1 MKCLSCKK
9 NSLLKF
15 LDFKKI
21 PLVNAFSNNI
31 KLSNKKYKLQVTI
44 CKKCF
49 VCQLKDTPN
58 EKKIFEDYSHDS
70 SASKDN
76 ILHLEKLSRFISAN
90 LKSKNKKILEVGCND
105 GTLLDFLKKDFK
117 VEGVD
122 PAKNFKSIHNKKNI
136 KVYYDHFGK
145 MFVNKKN
152 FGSYDL
158 IIGINVFAH
167 FRRVSEAFITVNRL
181 LKKEGKF
188 LFEVAYAMPT
198 LFSGNFDTVYHEHVF
213 NHTLT
218 GLKSMLGKADL
229 VIENAYFIPT
239 QGGSLRVIAGKNK
252 KLKIKKNKI
261 LLNEKKKGLSKIVF
275 YKNFSKELNK
285 NLKKIKDEIKKLTSN
300 TKKKCLLVGA
310 PARGVIF
317 ANVCNLKIYS
327 NILECV
333 DDTKAKSGKFF
344 PGLNIK
350 VSHWDIIKRKISDY
364 DTAIL
369 LSWNYKKTMIEK
381 LKKSKFK
388 GKLLIVFPKLSYKDF
403 K

>member
-9 NSLLKF
+9 NSLIKF

-21 PLVNAFSNNI
+21 PLVNAFSKNI
-31 KLSNKKYKLQVTI
+31 KLSNKKYKLQVMI
-44 CKKCF
+44 CKICF

-58 EKKIFEDYSHDS
+58 EKKIFEDYSHFS

-76 ILHLEKLSRFISAN
+76 VLHLKKLSKFISSSF
-90 LKSKNKKILEVGCND
+90 KSKNKKILEVGCND
-105 GTLLDFLKKDFK
+105 GTLLNFLKKDFR

-145 MFVNKKN
+145 MFVNQKN
-152 FGSYDL
+152 LGSYDI
-158 IIGINVFAH
+158 IIGVNVFAH
-167 FRRVSEAFITVNRL
+167 FRRVSEAFKTVNKL
-181 LKKEGKF
+181 LKTDGKF

-213 NHTLT
+213 NHTIT
-218 GLKSMLGKADL
+218 GLKSMLGKAGL
-229 VIENAYFIPT
+229 AIEKAHFIPT
-239 QGGSLRVIAGKNK
+239 QGGSLRIIAGKDKN
-252 KLKIKKNKI
+252 LKIEKNKI
-261 LLNEKKKGLSKIVF
+261 LQNERVKGLNKILF
-275 YKNFSKELNK
+275 YKNFSKKLNR
-285 NLKKIKDEIKKLTSN
+285 NIYKIKNEIKKLTLN
-300 TKKKCLLVGA
+300 TRKKCLLVGA

-317 ANVCNLKIYS
+317 SNVCNLKIYS

-333 DDTKAKSGKFF
+333 DDTKAKAGKYF

-350 VSHWDIIKRKISDY
+350 VSHWDSINKKISNY
-364 DTAIL
+364 DTALL

-381 LKKSKFK
+381 LRNSKFK
-388 GKLLIVFPKLSYKDF
+388 GKLLIVFPKISYKVF

>member
-9 NSLLKF
+9 NDLIKF

-21 PLVNAFSNNI
+21 PLVNGFSKN
-31 KLSNKKYKLQVTI
+31 KKMSNKKYKLQVMI
-44 CKKCF
+44 CKSCY

-58 EKKIFEDYSHDS
+58 EKKIFEDYSHFS

-76 ILHLEKLSRFISAN
+76 VLHLKKLSKFILSN
-90 LKSKNKKILEVGCND
+90 FRSKNKKILEVGCND
-105 GTLLDFLKKDFK
+105 GTLLEFLKKNFR
-117 VEGVD
+117 VEGID

-145 MFVNKKN
+145 KFVNKKN
-152 FGSYDL
+152 QGSYDI

-167 FRRVSEAFITVNRL
+167 FKRVSESFKTVNKL
-181 LKKEGKF
+181 LKENGKF
-188 LFEVAYAMPT
+188 LFEVAYAIPT

-213 NHTLT
+213 NHTVT
-218 GLKSMLGKADL
+218 GLKSMLGRAGLSIEKAYL
-229 VIENAYFIPT
+229 IPT
-239 QGGSLRVIAGKNK
+239 QGGSLRIIAGKEKN
-252 KLKIKKNKI
+252 LKTEKNKI
-261 LLNEKKKGLSKIVF
+261 LQYEKKKGLSKILF
-275 YKNFSKELNK
+275 YKNFSKKLNK
-285 NLKKIKDEIKKLTSN
+285 NINNIKNEIKKLTSN

-317 ANVCNLKIYS
+317 SNVCNLKIYS

-333 DDTKAKSGKFF
+333 DDTKAKAGKYF

-350 VSHWDIIKRKISDY
+350 VNHWDNINKKISDY
-364 DTAIL
+364 DTALL

-381 LKKSKFK
+381 LKKFKFK
-388 GKLLIVFPKLSYKDF
+388 GKLLIVFPNLRYKIF
-403 K
+403 R

>member
-9 NSLLKF
+9 NSLIKF

-21 PLVNAFSNNI
+21 PLVNAFSKNI
-31 KLSNKKYKLQVTI
+31 KLSNKKYKLQVMI
-44 CKKCF
+44 CKICF
-49 VCQLKDTPN
+49 ICQLKDTPN
-58 EKKIFEDYSHDS
+58 EKKIFEDYSHFS

-76 ILHLEKLSRFISAN
+76 VLHLKKLSRFISTSF
-90 LKSKNKKILEVGCND
+90 KPKNKKILEVGCND
-105 GTLLDFLKKDFK
+105 GTLLTFLKKNFR

-145 MFVNKKN
+145 LFVNKKN
-152 FGSYDL
+152 QKSYDI

-167 FRRVSEAFITVNRL
+167 FKKVSEAFKTVNKL
-181 LKKEGKF
+181 LRDDGRF

-213 NHTLT
+213 NHTIT
-218 GLKSMLGKADL
+218 GLKSMLGKAGL
-229 VIENAYFIPT
+229 VIEKAYLIPT
-239 QGGSLRVIAGKNK
+239 QGGSLRVIAGKDNN
-252 KLKIKKNKI
+252 LNIEENKI
-261 LLNEKKKGLSKIVF
+261 LRNERKKGLSKIIF
-275 YKNFSKELNK
+275 YKNFSKKLNR
-285 NLKKIKDEIKKLTSN
+285 NIYKIKKEIKKLTLN
-300 TKKKCLLVGA
+300 TRKKCLLVGA

-317 ANVCNLKIYS
+317 SNVCNLKIYS
-327 NILECV
+327 NILDCV
-333 DDTKAKSGKFF
+333 DDTKAKAGKYF

-350 VSHWDIIKRKISDY
+350 VNHWDSINKKISNY

-388 GKLLIVFPKLSYKDF
+388 GKLLIVFPKLSYKVF

>member
-9 NSLLKF
+9 NSLIKF

-21 PLVNAFSNNI
+21 PLVNAFSKNI
-31 KLSNKKYKLQVTI
+31 KLSNKKYKLQVMI
-44 CKKCF
+44 CKICF
-49 VCQLKDTPN
+49 ICQLKDTPN
-58 EKKIFEDYSHDS
+58 EKKIFEDYSHFS

-76 ILHLEKLSRFISAN
+76 VLHLKKLSRFISTSF
-90 LKSKNKKILEVGCND
+90 KPKNKKILEVGCND
-105 GTLLDFLKKDFK
+105 GTLLTFLKRNFR

-145 MFVNKKN
+145 LFVNKKN
-152 FGSYDL
+152 QNSYDI

-167 FRRVSEAFITVNRL
+167 FKKVSEAFKTVNKL
-181 LKKEGKF
+181 LRDDGRF

-213 NHTLT
+213 NHTIT
-218 GLKSMLGKADL
+218 GLKSMLGKAGL
-229 VIENAYFIPT
+229 VIEKSLLNSDAR
-239 QGGSLRVIAGKNK
+239 GSLRVIAGKDNN
-252 KLKIKKNKI
+252 LNIEENKI
-261 LLNEKKKGLSKIVF
+261 LRNERKKGLSKIIF
-275 YKNFSKELNK
+275 YKNFSKKLNR
-285 NLKKIKDEIKKLTSN
+285 NIYKIKKEIKKLTLN
-300 TKKKCLLVGA
+300 TRKKCLLVGA

-317 ANVCNLKIYS
+317 SNVCNLKIYS
-327 NILECV
+327 NILDCV
-333 DDTKAKSGKFF
+333 DDTKAKAGKYF

-350 VSHWDIIKRKISDY
+350 VNHWDSINKKISNY

-388 GKLLIVFPKLSYKDF
+388 GKLLIVFPKLSYKVF